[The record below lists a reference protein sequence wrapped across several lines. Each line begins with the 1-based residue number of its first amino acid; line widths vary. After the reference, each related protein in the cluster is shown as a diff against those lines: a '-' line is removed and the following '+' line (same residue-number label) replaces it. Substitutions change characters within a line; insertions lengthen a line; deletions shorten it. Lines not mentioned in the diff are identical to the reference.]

1 MRKAGGNREVFPF
14 HFYDTEQ
21 QENLYENPLSTAIE
35 QPERG
40 SYLTNSGITKRR

>member
-1 MRKAGGNREVFPF
+1 MVSPF
-14 HFYDTEQ
+14 HPHHTEH
-21 QENLYENPLSTAIE
+21 QELYNNDPLSTATE